1 MGVLTLSIV
10 QVKLLEG
17 KEKCG
22 YMALVLGQTSSQ
34 VSLIFVVA
42 VDIVIAD
49 VVVVADNIVN
59 FTVSIDMVDTS
70 VAIVVAE
77 WE

>member
-10 QVKLLEG
+10 QAVILEG
-17 KEKCG
+17 KEKYG
-22 YMALVLGQTSSQ
+22 YMALVLVQTSSQ

-42 VDIVIAD
+42 VGTIVDGVVVTANNIVDFAMVID
-49 VVVVADNIVN
+49 VVDTAVIV
-59 FTVSIDMVDTS
+59 
-70 VAIVVAE
+70 VVAE